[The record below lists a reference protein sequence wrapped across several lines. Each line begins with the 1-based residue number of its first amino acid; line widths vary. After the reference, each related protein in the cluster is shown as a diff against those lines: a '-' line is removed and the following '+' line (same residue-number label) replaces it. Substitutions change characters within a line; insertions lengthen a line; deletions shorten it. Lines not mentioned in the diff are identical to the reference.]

1 MKIEIPDEQIFAAL
15 DTLSNQFHTGLTRDF
30 LASLQSEVDEWQ
42 KEEWEEDTVV
52 GGPPMPELTLQQ
64 RLYNWQVCNFG
75 EPVLRHLAWG
85 VFEEVGELMHC
96 GLKREQGIRG
106 FDDGAHFREHAGDAI
121 ADAAIYCLQ
130 ILSALGC
137 DGYEFFE
144 WKRDRPLDDVLS
156 HCGLSAALL
165 MHGGVDA
172 SGVGSMLR
180 TLTAVAVTLEIDI
193 ASEVAKVAEKVMQR
207 DWTK

>member
-1 MKIEIPDEQIFAAL
+1 MKIEIPDEQVFAAL
-15 DTLSNQFHTGLTRDF
+15 DTLSSQFHTGLTKDF

-42 KEEWEEDTVV
+42 KEVWDEDTLP
-52 GGPPMPELTLQQ
+52 GGPDMPALTIQQ
-64 RLYNWQVCNFG
+64 RLAVWQREQFG
-75 EPVLRHLAWG
+75 EPVLKHLAWG

-96 GLKREQGIRG
+96 VLKREQGIRG
-106 FDDGAHFREHAGDAI
+106 FDDDGYFREHSGDAI

-144 WKRDRPLDDVLS
+144 WKRDRPLSDELS

-165 MHGGVDA
+165 IDGGVDA
-172 SGVGSMLR
+172 SGVGRMLR
-180 TLTAVAVTLEIDI
+180 ALTAVAVTLEIDI